1 MNKSKRNAVIYLK
14 NNKYMADEKELCV
27 KYANDNGY
35 TVVKKYI
42 EDEESNSLLKK
53 MIEDSEKKEFD
64 YVIVSSFDRFARN
77 KYDFAIYKSILKK
90 NGVKVISPTQ
100 KVASDILLNS
110 ILEGMAEYY
119 AKEIKEEKC

>member
-90 NGVKVISPTQ
+90 NGVKVKSPTQ

>member
-14 NNKYMADEKELCV
+14 NNEYMADEKELCV

>member
-1 MNKSKRNAVIYLK
+1 
-14 NNKYMADEKELCV
+14 
-27 KYANDNGY
+27 
-35 TVVKKYI
+35 
-42 EDEESNSLLKK
+42 

-90 NGVKVISPTQ
+90 NGVKVKSPTQ

>member
-53 MIEDSEKKEFD
+53 MREDSEKKEFD

-90 NGVKVISPTQ
+90 NGVKVKSPTQ